1 MGALDNPKTGGR
13 LLLLAADFLTVLLL
27 TAGTALAFLSGYRV
41 DVDLGAVIAFCVFA
55 SAAAAVLHSLSR
67 PWWALAS
74 AAVIAAVFRVIW
86 EDAFPVLEWI
96 GQKMNLLSRNSA
108 GWSGKQE
115 KWLMPV
121 LLLLCAA
128 LAWLMGWMTVRAR
141 QWYLPAL
148 LSFALLLPAIQA
160 GVLPAWGAMLAAFT
174 GWGSLL
180 LTALYGRK
188 DSGGLGRARLLSL
201 GGMLALILI
210 LVMALPREGYLR
222 PQWATDARNSLLRSV
237 SDRMERFFDMETLNS
252 VLLTELGLDLS
263 IPEESGGTGTG
274 ALNTAGAFGGGQS
287 RVENLLSVGPRRY
300 RNREIMELETD
311 GPGGERIYLLGGA
324 LGVYT
329 GVSWEEGEA
338 LPEGRWA
345 SSYPALTA
353 PGGTV
358 FTMTITNTAYRG
370 VNYYPYRLIIGGQR
384 DENGVLTLPES
395 PEDGPLSL
403 RTETYQVGY
412 IPGGPEDGFTP
423 LPEAYREEE
432 RTWSSSGAFHA
443 RYLDVPEAS
452 RTALEP
458 LLSREKQEMLITSL
472 EQELDTLEGDAR
484 IEREESLRRMRE
496 TMNAR
501 PTLDSVGG
509 MVEVPDEMEFEE
521 RYEAAITA
529 ASRTAELLAKWA
541 VYDLDAPAMGA
552 GEDFVAHFLAE
563 GRGYCVHFATAGAM
577 LLRMQGIPARY
588 AAGYVAELD
597 GRGRGRVMD
606 SGAHAWVEI
615 YLDGY
620 GWYPVEMTPGYAG
633 GSSGVELSGTPDAE
647 TSGEKEP
654 EPGELPEEETQKPD
668 SLPEELPGELQPE
681 EEALETASIPWKA
694 LGRAALIPGVLAGLY
709 ALALL
714 ARRKERLDA
723 DANRSAIRAYQRYSR
738 ALRLGGMENETM
750 EALGR
755 KAKFSQHTLT
765 EEERAAVWQCL
776 EETVQTTKRGQKRP
790 RRWLLSLLRPL
801 L

>member
-1 MGALDNPKTGGR
+1 
-13 LLLLAADFLTVLLL
+13 
-27 TAGTALAFLSGYRV
+27 
-41 DVDLGAVIAFCVFA
+41 
-55 SAAAAVLHSLSR
+55 
-67 PWWALAS
+67 
-74 AAVIAAVFRVIW
+74 
-86 EDAFPVLEWI
+86 
-96 GQKMNLLSRNSA
+96 
-108 GWSGKQE
+108 
-115 KWLMPV
+115 
-121 LLLLCAA
+121 
-128 LAWLMGWMTVRAR
+128 
-141 QWYLPAL
+141 
-148 LSFALLLPAIQA
+148 
-160 GVLPAWGAMLAAFT
+160 
-174 GWGSLL
+174 
-180 LTALYGRK
+180 
-188 DSGGLGRARLLSL
+188 
-201 GGMLALILI
+201 
-210 LVMALPREGYLR
+210 
-222 PQWATDARNSLLRSV
+222 
-237 SDRMERFFDMETLNS
+237 MERFFDMETLNS

-776 EETVQTTKRGQKRP
+776 EETVQTAKRGQKRP